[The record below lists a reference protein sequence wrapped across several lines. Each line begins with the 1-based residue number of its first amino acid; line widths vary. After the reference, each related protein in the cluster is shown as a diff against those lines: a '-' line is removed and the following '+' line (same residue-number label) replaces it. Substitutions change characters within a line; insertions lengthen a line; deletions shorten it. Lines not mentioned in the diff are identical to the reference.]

1 MTLKAAMTKEEW
13 AAKETPGNGN
23 WQDKRDGA
31 VARLEYDPSE
41 LYVWV
46 ESGFRVALG
55 SHHAVAAL
63 CLHEQP
69 FGFTWEDVEALHE
82 LARLYHAV
90 YGERGNGL
98 MRRHPLG
105 TKAESIAS
113 RIEALL
119 PPEDA

>member
-13 AAKETPGNGN
+13 AAKETPGNGD
-23 WQDKRDGA
+23 WQDKRDGT

-69 FGFTWEDVEALHE
+69 FGFTREMLRLASNAGVHDLANQDEIDATEAIFE
-82 LARLYHAV
+82 
-90 YGERGNGL
+90 
-98 MRRHPLG
+98 
-105 TKAESIAS
+105 

-119 PPEDA
+119 PPEAA

>member
-1 MTLKAAMTKEEW
+1 MTLKAALTKEEW
-13 AAKETPGNGN
+13 AAKETPGNGD

-31 VARLEYDPSE
+31 VARLEYDPTN

-69 FGFTWEDVEALHE
+69 FGFTRADVEAL
-82 LARLYHAV
+82 RLIVLRYSNV
-90 YGERGNGL
+90 PD
-98 MRRHPLG
+98 HPLL
-105 TKAESIAS
+105 ASLAS

-119 PPEDA
+119 PPRDA